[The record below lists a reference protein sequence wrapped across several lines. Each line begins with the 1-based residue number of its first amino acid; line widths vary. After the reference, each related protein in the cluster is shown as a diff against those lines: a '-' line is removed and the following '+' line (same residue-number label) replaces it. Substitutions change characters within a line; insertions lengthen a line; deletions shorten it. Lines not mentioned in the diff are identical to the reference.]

1 MSSCLTLSPAP
12 QLPTELK
19 SMKPFI
25 SRQNIDAVTQ
35 MTLRARF
42 YVAIEQLYGN
52 NIRAFYDFTSTSMSV
67 SLMSFCLFL
76 LVL

>member
-1 MSSCLTLSPAP
+1 MSSCLTLSPALKP
-12 QLPTELK
+12 HTQIK
-19 SMKPFI
+19 SMMRFI
-25 SRQNIDAVTQ
+25 SMHSIDVVTQ

-42 YVAIEQLYGN
+42 YVAIEQLYGS